1 MPALNAGI
9 MAATEVPFLPGDV
22 VKTLFG
28 VGVITSCP
36 KHLVDAAPEAVA
48 PSFRVL
54 LWRIP
59 GKSIGS
65 SSVAYLQA
73 NAVSYGGNCSH
84 LVAGNLVGD
93 GWLTYDNVF
102 ALVSIVP

>member
-1 MPALNAGI
+1 
-9 MAATEVPFLPGDV
+9 MAVTEAPFLPGDV
-22 VKTLFG
+22 VKTLYG

-36 KHLVDAAPEAVA
+36 KHLVDAAPETVA

-73 NAVSYGGNCSH
+73 NVVSYGGNCLN

-102 ALVSIVP
+102 ALVSVVP